1 MLVTG
6 CMLPVTVSRTN
17 RVITF
22 SEFDQPS
29 SAILSSRAR
38 SATAQGVVL
47 ISIIKQLE
55 TLLQTTLIPV
65 TRSIGISSLLK
76 LGYSHMVRTGFKQ
89 RPELL
94 YGKETFAMLE
104 NFLQQKDPMVDSVD
118 LKFNKNQVGR
128 LHVPYFE
135 MIQPEPPTVRWN
147 LTKYKRKY
155 KIASKPDP
163 VV

>member
-1 MLVTG
+1 M
-6 CMLPVTVSRTN
+6 
-17 RVITF
+17 
-22 SEFDQPS
+22 
-29 SAILSSRAR
+29 
-38 SATAQGVVL
+38 

-55 TLLQTTLIPV
+55 TLLQTTLIPAN
-65 TRSIGISSLLK
+65 RSIGISSLLK
-76 LGYSHMVRTGFKQ
+76 LGYNQMVRKTGFKQ

-94 YGKETFAMLE
+94 YGKETLAMLE

-163 VV
+163 EV

>member
-1 MLVTG
+1 MQKTWPL
-6 CMLPVTVSRTN
+6 
-17 RVITF
+17 
-22 SEFDQPS
+22 
-29 SAILSSRAR
+29 AR

-55 TLLQTTLIPV
+55 TLLQTTLIPAN
-65 TRSIGISSLLK
+65 RSIGISSLLK
-76 LGYSHMVRTGFKQ
+76 LGYNQMVRKTGFKQ

-94 YGKETFAMLE
+94 YGKETLAMLE

-163 VV
+163 EV